1 MSLRLPPSRIRTTI
15 PLPIRDTA
23 SGSTSGGGGT
33 GNANYQLSI
42 GESTSTYGY
51 GWGTSTW
58 GASTWGTARS
68 SSTVVIYARNWSL
81 DNFGEDLIAT
91 VINGGTYKWDLSGG
105 VSNRAA
111 VVTNAPTASRFG
123 LVSADTRH
131 LVLFWNRDN
140 NCGYSHA
147 G

>member
-1 MSLRLPPSRIRTTI
+1 MNLKSPPSRTRIIIPSLIRVRRQD
-15 PLPIRDTA
+15 PRQA
-23 SGSTSGGGGT
+23 GVET
-33 GNANYQLSI
+33 GNANYQLNI
-42 GESTSTYGY
+42 GEATSTFGY

-68 SSTVVIYARNWSL
+68 SSDVVIYARNWSL

-111 VVTNAPTASRFG
+111 IVTNAPTASR
-123 LVSADTRH
+123 LV
-131 LVLFWNRDN
+131 
-140 NCGYSHA
+140 
-147 G
+147 